1 MSLVKKPFIKKPVEV
16 FTGYFFKCESE
27 VMNLNGRKFICSK
40 IFFQRSEE
48 RLIPHILAKH
58 MQHAS
63 AFLIGVAVKHI
74 FTLVIFKPDQV
85 YFLALCFAQVGSQVI
100 LQAVVCYLAPVL
112 VFVPEVLCV
121 RGKGFIQ
128 WNV

>member
-40 IFFQRSEE
+40 IFFQGSEE

-63 AFLIGVAVKHI
+63 AFLIGVAAQPML
-74 FTLVIFKPDQV
+74 TPVILETGLV
-85 YFLALCFAQVGSQVI
+85 YFPAIRFPQARSHGI
-100 LQAVVCYLAPVL
+100 LRDAVFYLVAEPV
-112 VFVPEVLCV
+112 VVP
-121 RGKGFIQ
+121 
-128 WNV
+128 